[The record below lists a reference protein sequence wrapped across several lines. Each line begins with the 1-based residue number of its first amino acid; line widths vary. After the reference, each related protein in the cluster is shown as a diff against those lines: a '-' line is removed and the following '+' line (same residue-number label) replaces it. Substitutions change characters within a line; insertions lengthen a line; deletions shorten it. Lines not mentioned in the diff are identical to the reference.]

1 MSAELGAG
9 GRRHTASGESKR
21 RLLVSRAAQLFDEE
35 GYHATSVEDVAE
47 ACGIRKPTLYHYF
60 KSKDEILYA
69 IHDEFIDMLVAREH
83 ERAKLE
89 LSAEQALFEVAGD
102 FMDLLATHRGH
113 VRVFLEHYR
122 ELAEEPK
129 AAIKRKRDL
138 YEGSVRSIFERGA
151 AAGEFREIDPRMC
164 MLAFAGMCNW
174 AYHWYDP
181 AGRLSGRQVAFTFWD
196 LFVRGLQGAPER
208 SPQRSQPF
216 EYPLAPAAG

>member
-1 MSAELGAG
+1 MSVELSTP

-35 GYHATSVEDVAE
+35 GYHSTSVEDVAE
-47 ACGIRKPTLYHYF
+47 ACDIRKPTLYHYF
-60 KSKDEILYA
+60 KSKDELLYA
-69 IHDEFIDMLVAREH
+69 IHDEFIDLLIERER

-89 LSAEQALFEVAGD
+89 LSASQALLEVVVD
-102 FMDLLATHRGH
+102 FMELLATHRGH

-122 ELAEEPK
+122 ELAEESK
-129 AAIKRKRDL
+129 AAIKDKRDL
-138 YEGSVRSIFERGA
+138 YEDSVRAIFERGA

-181 AGRLSGRQVAFTFWD
+181 AGPLSGREVAFTFWD
-196 LFVRGLQGAPER
+196 LFVRGLQDPSARAPDLGA
-208 SPQRSQPF
+208 
-216 EYPLAPAAG
+216 